1 MVADNPSLTETYV
14 DRYGTLHALSDARKR
29 TIRGTLREL
38 DADIAVPFRSVSEA
52 DLRDW
57 LVTLREKGQAA
68 STVSKKVKV
77 LRTFFTWLH
86 DRGEHEGID
95 WSTVRGP
102 KVRKQKPRPYSPHE
116 LKQFWDDLGATWPL
130 EDREWYLDRFRRGQ
144 AHYRRVECHT
154 MHLMIRAL
162 ARVAIAAGP
171 RRAELLKMTVDD
183 LHWENEYVMIQSVKG
198 GEPRKAPHTHQ
209 SREAV
214 RDWLEW
220 REELFM
226 APSNLG
232 VEDHGMAW
240 ISGSRYANG
249 HCGWLQPIGSQRW
262 EKILH
267 LNGQNWSMHRF
278 RHTCGTLWYR
288 NGMDLG
294 KLQKLMGHA
303 SIQQTLGYAE
313 LTGEDVVAAA
323 AKLDRDGALTF

>member
-1 MVADNPSLTETYV
+1 MLSENSVLLERYV
-14 DRYGTLHALSDARKR
+14 DSYGTLHKLSDARKQ
-29 TIRGTLREL
+29 TIRGTIREL
-38 DADIAVPFRSVSEA
+38 DGDIRVPFRAMSERHA
-52 DLRDW
+52 RDW
-57 LVTLREKGQAA
+57 LVGLSRKGQAA
-68 STVSKKVKV
+68 TTIRKKVMV
-77 LRTFFTWLH
+77 VRTFVRWLQDQGAH
-86 DRGEHEGID
+86 PGLE
-95 WSTVRGP
+95 WSTVRAP
-102 KVRKQKPRPYSPHE
+102 RVKKQKPRPYSPHE
-116 LKQFWDDLGATWPL
+116 LKQFWDDLAATWPL
-130 EDREWYLDRFRRGQ
+130 EDREWYLGRFRRGQ

-162 ARVAIAAGP
+162 VRVAIAAGP
-171 RRAELLKMTVDD
+171 RRAELLPMRVDD

-220 REELFM
+220 RDELFM

-232 VEDHGMAW
+232 VDDHGMAW

-294 KLQKLMGHA
+294 KLQRLMGHA
-303 SIQQTLGYAE
+303 NIQQTLAYAE
-313 LTGEDVVAAA
+313 LTGEDVVEAA
-323 AKLDRDGALTF
+323 AKLERDGALTF